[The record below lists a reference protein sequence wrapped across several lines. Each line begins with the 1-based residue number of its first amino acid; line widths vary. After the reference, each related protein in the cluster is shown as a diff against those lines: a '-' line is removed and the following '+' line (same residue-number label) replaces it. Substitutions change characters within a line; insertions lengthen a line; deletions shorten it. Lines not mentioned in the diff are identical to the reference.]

1 MKSNKIINITK
12 SLAFAMCFLVGA
24 SASAQ
29 EQTDSLINI
38 AFGKPSQLYMMYGI
52 SEISVAEL
60 MKKDYHTY
68 SLGDLQSLVG
78 GYNGNIWGQAPLVLV
93 DGVPRDASTIKASEV
108 ETITIMKG
116 ASAVVLYGSKG
127 AKSV

>member
-38 AFGKPSQLYMMYGI
+38 AFGKTSKIDMMDGI
-52 SEISVAEL
+52 SEINVAEL

-78 GYNGNIWGQAPLVLV
+78 GYNGNIWGQAPLVIV
-93 DGVPRDASTIKASEV
+93 DGVVRDGSTIKATEV
-108 ETITIMKG
+108 EPR
-116 ASAVVLYGSKG
+116 
-127 AKSV
+127 